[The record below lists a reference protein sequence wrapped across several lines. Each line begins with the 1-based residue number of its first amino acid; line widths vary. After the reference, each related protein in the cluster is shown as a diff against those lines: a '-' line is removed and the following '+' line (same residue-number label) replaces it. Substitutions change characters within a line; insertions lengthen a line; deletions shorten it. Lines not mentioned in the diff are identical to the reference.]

1 MTPPTEAPQRAGE
14 LLHNTKTGRPVYR
27 LTAEARIGQPVLNN
41 KGRRVGDVFDIFGP
55 VTAPYAS
62 VRLREGETEPPKE
75 IFLGERSERRP
86 QKRRR
91 QKR

>member
-1 MTPPTEAPQRAGE
+1 MTSEAPRRAGE
-14 LLHNTKTGRPVYR
+14 LLHTTKTGRPVYR
-27 LTAEARIGQPVLNN
+27 LQAEARIGQPILDG
-41 KGRRVGDVFDIFGP
+41 KGRRVGEVFDIFGP

-62 VRLREGETEPPKE
+62 VRLRDGVTEPPRD
-75 IFLGERSERRP
+75 IYLGERAERRP